1 MYESFYGLNERPFQI
16 VPNPGY
22 LYLSP
27 KHQNALLY
35 LEYGL
40 MESVGFILLTGEI
53 GIGKTT
59 LIRHILNQLGP
70 DMEVAVIFNTNLS
83 SDQLLSLILQEL
95 ELVPEDGNKAKKLDT
110 LYNFLIEKYAEKKR
124 VLLIIDEAQNL
135 SEEALEEVR
144 MLSNLQSDDHMLLQ
158 IMLVGQPE
166 LKAKL
171 KKPGLA
177 QLTQRIAVNYHLSA
191 LTREETGLYIDCRL
205 EKAGGKPNLFTPK
218 AVDMIY
224 KASGG
229 IPRSIN
235 LLCDAA
241 LVYGFADELDT
252 IDTPVIEQVM
262 QDKGGMGIVCET
274 GGEDSSLS
282 VVGSDEG
289 GGEVN
294 LNRLQALEAKMIKLE
309 MQVEWQIG
317 ELERKG
323 ENFKD
328 NLVSNLKNLLL
339 LERKRSDKL
348 LINYSL
354 LKKKYDALQKARSED
369 SQAFSESSDGGGKKN
384 ENREKKGNRPDS
396 RLNISTWFGK

>member
-59 LIRHILNQLGP
+59 LIRHILNQIGP

-83 SDQLLSLILQEL
+83 SDQLLSLILQEF
-95 ELVPEDGNKAKKLDT
+95 EIIPEDGNKAKKLDK

-135 SEEALEEVR
+135 SQEALEEVR

-166 LKAKL
+166 LKTKL
-171 KKPGLA
+171 KNPGLA

-191 LTREETGLYIDCRL
+191 LTREETGLYIDYRL
-205 EKAGGKPNLFTPK
+205 EKAGGKPNLFTME

-274 GGEDSSLS
+274 GDEDFSRSEGSSEES
-282 VVGSDEG
+282 
-289 GGEVN
+289 GEVF
-294 LNRLQALEAKMIKLE
+294 LHRLQALEAEVRKLE
-309 MQVEWQIG
+309 MQVEWQIE

-328 NLVSNLKNLLL
+328 TLVSNLKNLLL

-369 SQAFSESSDGGGKKN
+369 SQAFSESSEGGGKKN

>member
-1 MYESFYGLNERPFQI
+1 MYESFYGLNERPFHI
-16 VPNPGY
+16 VPNPAY

-59 LIRHILNQLGP
+59 LIRHILNQLGS
-70 DMEVAVIFNTNLS
+70 DMEVAVIFNTNVS

-95 ELVPEDGNKAKKLDT
+95 EIVPEDGNKAKKLDT

-124 VLLIIDEAQNL
+124 VLLVIDEAQNL

-171 KKPGLA
+171 KNPSLA

-191 LTREETGLYIDCRL
+191 LTREETGLYIDYRL
-205 EKAGGKPNLFTPK
+205 EKAGGRPNLFTTE
-218 AVDMIY
+218 AVDIIY
-224 KASGG
+224 QASGG

-235 LLCDAA
+235 LICDAA

-252 IDTPVIEQVM
+252 IDTSIIEQVM
-262 QDKGGMGIVCET
+262 QDKGGMGIVCES
-274 GGEDSSLS
+274 GEEDSSLS
-282 VVGSDEG
+282 VGLDEG
-289 GGEVN
+289 GSEVN
-294 LNRLQALEAKMIKLE
+294 LHRLQALEAKMMKIE
-309 MQVEWQIG
+309 MQVEWQIE

-354 LKKKYDALQKARSED
+354 LKKKYDALQKARAED
-369 SQAFSESSDGGGKKN
+369 AKVLPESTGRDGEKSN
-384 ENREKKGNRPDS
+384 DNEKKESRTTSRP
-396 RLNISTWFGK
+396 NIFSWFRS